1 VACLGAAVLWASN
14 GVVSKYLMNGGL
26 SPFVLA
32 QGRMTFGAIL
42 TVTWLLLTRPKTLI
56 IRPRDI
62 ISFILLGS
70 LGLAAVNCCYLSAIS
85 KIPTAAAILLE
96 YLAPAL
102 IAVYA
107 WWFMGERMGLTKIM
121 ALGLAL
127 GGCYLVVGGYNIDL
141 LNLNRSGLIWGLG
154 AAVTFAFYCVYS
166 EYNLRSYS
174 PWTMLCYA
182 LIAASMTFNLA
193 LGPAGLLTMGWD
205 EKSWLLICYSVSIGT
220 IVPFGIFAY
229 GIDNLRATRAT
240 IISTFEP
247 IAAGLIAYLWLGERL
262 EGLQMLGGLGVLFA
276 VFLIQKERE
285 RDLLAPAMIKKRNKY
300 PN

>member
-1 VACLGAAVLWASN
+1 
-14 GVVSKYLMNGGL
+14 
-26 SPFVLA
+26 
-32 QGRMTFGAIL
+32 MTFGAIL
-42 TVTWLLLTRPKTLI
+42 TVVWLLLTRPKALI

-62 ISFILLGS
+62 LSFILLGS

-96 YLAPAL
+96 YLAPTL

-107 WWFMGERMGLTKIM
+107 WRFMGERMGLTKII

-127 GGCYLVVGGYNIDL
+127 GGCYLVVGGYNLDL
-141 LNLNRSGLIWGLG
+141 LNLNRWGLIWGLG

-182 LIAASMTFNLA
+182 LIAASIAFNLA
-193 LGPAGLLTMGWD
+193 LGPARLLTMGWD
-205 EKSWLLICYSVSIGT
+205 AKSWLLILYSVSIGT

-285 RDLLAPAMIKKRNKY
+285 HDLLAPAMIKKRNK
-300 PN
+300 

>member
-42 TVTWLLLTRPKTLI
+42 TAAWLLLTRPKTLI

-62 ISFILLGS
+62 LSFILLGS
-70 LGLAAVNCCYLSAIS
+70 LGLAAVNCCYLASIS
-85 KIPTAAAILLE
+85 KISTAAAILLE
-96 YLAPAL
+96 YLAPTL

-107 WWFMGERMGLTKIM
+107 WRFMGERMGLTKII

-127 GGCYLVVGGYNIDL
+127 GGCYLVVGGYNIGL
-141 LNLNRSGLIWGLG
+141 LNLNRWGVLWGLG

-166 EYNLRSYS
+166 EYNLRNYS
-174 PWTMLCYA
+174 PWTILCYA
-182 LIAASMTFNLA
+182 LIGASITFNLA
-193 LGPAGLLTMGWD
+193 LGPARLLTMGWD
-205 EKSWLLICYSVSIGT
+205 TKSWLLIFYSVSIGT
-220 IVPFGIFAY
+220 IVPFGIF
-229 GIDNLRATRAT
+229 ATRAT

-247 IAAGLIAYLWLGERL
+247 IAAGLMAYLWLGERL

-285 RDLLAPAMIKKRNKY
+285 RDLLAPAMIKKRNK
-300 PN
+300 

>member
-1 VACLGAAVLWASN
+1 MACLGAAVLWASN

-42 TVTWLLLTRPKTLI
+42 TVAWLLLTRPKTLI

-62 ISFILLGS
+62 LSFILLGS
-70 LGLAAVNCCYLSAIS
+70 LGLAAVNCCYLAAIS

-96 YLAPAL
+96 YLAPTL

-107 WWFMGERMGLTKIM
+107 WRFMGERMGLTKII

-127 GGCYLVVGGYNIDL
+127 GGCYLVVGGYNLDL

-154 AAVTFAFYCVYS
+154 AAATFAFYCVYS

-174 PWTMLCYA
+174 PWTLLCYA
-182 LIAASMTFNLA
+182 LIAASITFNLA
-193 LGPAGLLTMGWD
+193 LGPARLLTMGWD
-205 EKSWLLICYSVSIGT
+205 AKSWLLIFYSVSIGT

-247 IAAGLIAYLWLGERL
+247 IAAGLMAYLWLGERL

-285 RDLLAPAMIKKRNKY
+285 RDLLAPAMIKKRNK
-300 PN
+300 